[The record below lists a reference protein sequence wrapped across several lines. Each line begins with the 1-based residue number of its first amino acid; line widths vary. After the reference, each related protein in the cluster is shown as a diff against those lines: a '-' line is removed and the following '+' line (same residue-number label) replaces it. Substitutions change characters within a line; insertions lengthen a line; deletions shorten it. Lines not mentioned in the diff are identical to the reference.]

1 MSKPKKP
8 RKSRRA
14 TRSLAVQALYQ
25 WQIMQ
30 KSAEEVIA
38 EFLDDHDLT
47 TVDMEYFVELVKGV
61 INQIGDI
68 DAAFKPFLARDI
80 TELNTV
86 ELSVLRLA
94 TYEFMHRPEIPYR
107 VVLNE
112 ALEVTKTFG
121 TVDGYKFVNGVLD
134 KAVRTLRKDE
144 LST

>member
-61 INQIGDI
+61 IDR
-68 DAAFKPFLARDI
+68 K
-80 TELNTV
+80 
-86 ELSVLRLA
+86 SV
-94 TYEFMHRPEIPYR
+94 
-107 VVLNE
+107 V
-112 ALEVTKTFG
+112 
-121 TVDGYKFVNGVLD
+121 
-134 KAVRTLRKDE
+134 
-144 LST
+144 